1 MGIKFD
7 DEIKVLFLLDFLI
20 DSWETFRM
28 SLSTVDGVLSM
39 DLVKSSILNEE
50 MRKMSQDSPP
60 QSKVLVIESR
70 GRNKNLYSG
79 NI

>member
-39 DLVKSSILNEE
+39 DLVK
-50 MRKMSQDSPP
+50 R
-60 QSKVLVIESR
+60 
-70 GRNKNLYSG
+70 
-79 NI
+79 